1 MAFEKIKE
9 DWEALDPKF
18 RYAMVAIAVLGVV
31 VVGVQAVRNSSA
43 DARKP
48 AASARGSAPAAQVAG
63 PPGTPVSFRVLP
75 TNNRNQGLEDLHL
88 KIEQMAEQ
96 VSKLSAAQGAT
107 PPSGGQTIGPAQS
120 VQAARPGGGA
130 SAETLPPP
138 VDFGPASKG
147 AVTPGGPGPAF
158 VPPPTD
164 SPPEPVV
171 PAKPRMREW
180 NAEQTPVK
188 EETASN
194 AVAGPAIPVNSAL
207 EGVMLSGVNAR
218 QAGSIAG
225 AVGSVTSANSVGA
238 PFVTKIKGSA
248 ILPNGWKLSDLGDCL
263 LGGSAVAVLSTGRA
277 YAIADNIS
285 CIGADGELWESPI
298 KAYGLDVDGTLGLA
312 GKVVSKQG
320 SLLLQAALT
329 GVASGLG
336 TALSPT
342 QLASYN
348 SNATSGSTQGYQL
361 PNPSYVAGSAV
372 GTGVN
377 SATSQLSKF
386 YLEYAR
392 EVFPVVEVV
401 SGTRITWV
409 LKETVELKKRKV
421 SQ

>member
-1 MAFEKIKE
+1 MKE
-9 DWEALDPKF
+9 WIAEPTAAKEEEA
-18 RYAMVAIAVLGVV
+18 V
-31 VVGVQAVRNSSA
+31 
-43 DARKP
+43 
-48 AASARGSAPAAQVAG
+48 
-63 PPGTPVSFRVLP
+63 
-75 TNNRNQGLEDLHL
+75 
-88 KIEQMAEQ
+88 
-96 VSKLSAAQGAT
+96 
-107 PPSGGQTIGPAQS
+107 
-120 VQAARPGGGA
+120 ARPI
-130 SAETLPPP
+130 
-138 VDFGPASKG
+138 
-147 AVTPGGPGPAF
+147 PGP
-158 VPPPTD
+158 V
-164 SPPEPVV
+164 
-171 PAKPRMREW
+171 
-180 NAEQTPVK
+180 
-188 EETASN
+188 
-194 AVAGPAIPVNSAL
+194 IPVNSAL
-207 EGVMLSGVNAR
+207 EAVMLSGVNAR
-218 QAGSIAG
+218 QAGAVAG
-225 AVGSVTSANSVGA
+225 AVGSVTSANNVGA
-238 PFVTKIKGSA
+238 PFVSKIKGSA

-329 GVASGLG
+329 GMASGLG

-342 QLASYN
+342 ALPSYN

-361 PNPSYVAGSAV
+361 PNASYVAGSAV

-421 SQ
+421 IQ